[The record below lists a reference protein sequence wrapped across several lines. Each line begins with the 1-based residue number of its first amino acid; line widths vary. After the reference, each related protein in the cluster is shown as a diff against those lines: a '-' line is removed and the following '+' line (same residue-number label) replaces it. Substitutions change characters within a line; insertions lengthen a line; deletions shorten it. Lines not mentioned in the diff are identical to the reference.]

1 MYTCSYTRS
10 SIHTYTL
17 LHTHIYTYTP
27 PLSIFLFSNIFNQA
41 VLEINPNHPIIQRLD
56 VMYTAGDES
65 PEAKELVELVFSTSA
80 LAAGY
85 VLDNAAEYSQMVTNL
100 MTRLV
105 SK

>member
-1 MYTCSYTRS
+1 MHYYTL
-10 SIHTYTL
+10 IHTL
-17 LHTHIYTYTP
+17 IHIISL
-27 PLSIFLFSNIFNQA
+27 PLSLSLYRNIFNQA

-65 PEAKELVELVFSTSA
+65 PEAKELIELVFSTSA